1 MESLFDIDKF
11 NIIEDEENYYFFR
24 ALNMADNQDLE
35 AGVTLDNAGN
45 IEKIRTDR
53 ERYEENAENELPKYS
68 KDAEISL
75 EQVYDHIKMHYR
87 KDTNCISLSSN
98 GNVSI
103 SYGRGFYKDRYV
115 MVKVPKIELGE
126 KVINAGQYMLE
137 EIAKKVEEYISSIPD
152 DSRLLETISEIDNS
166 KTAEEIRKA
175 IETRYTTR
183 EPLDPS
189 NAKPRKGITYRSPVA
204 RISSYQALNEEQ
216 SLEKNK
222 IIAKLTLL
230 ERVGGMEPL
239 IPHTANNNL
248 LVQTIG
254 NAFSS
259 LELIHY
265 GDIEKDEIIDVPREI
280 VDIFA
285 LLQQIEGQ
293 DQELV
298 RDLKREVIR
307 FANEGRSIEI
317 PENSSLLKEYG
328 VRDNISIEE
337 MYELTDG
344 KVEYGMANS
353 VVKNMFYLAKSQS
366 NARELAKLLNQIIRD
381 NPKYRDIVQNIESNG
396 FEIEPAIITRQS
408 NRGVK
413 LSESISLD
421 LNGESTELIDKIK
434 ELSEEEQ
441 IEIMEN
447 GGLSNVRDIMSS
459 TFSKTQRDEKI
470 DKEDYYAE
478 AIFSLYDWQKIG
490 IEEFTVAERNNLIQ
504 RIQNE
509 YCVELYQK
517 LEEQGIDRHDIPTIL
532 LNIVTR
538 RNDFEITENDTLET
552 IKAKR
557 LEQYD
562 RMIAE
567 NRENLNQRSN
577 TSVLNQDLSIER
589 IERFLGYYDVQG
601 TGIQLRPYQQR
612 ATDRADEILQE
623 NRFASVILPTGGGKS
638 FVALSQLMEHQ
649 NEEMLYLAP
658 QNEILEQMKDYI
670 IKYIHGPVNTI
681 RKKQR

>member
-1 MESLFDIDKF
+1 MESLFDIDRF

-115 MVKVPKIELGE
+115 MVKVPKSELGE
-126 KVINAGQYMLE
+126 KVVGAGQYMLE

-166 KTAEEIRKA
+166 KTAEEIRKV
-175 IETRYTTR
+175 IETRYTAR
-183 EPLDPS
+183 EPLDQS

-230 ERVGGMEPL
+230 ERVGGMDPL

-285 LLQQIEGQ
+285 LLQQVEGQ
-293 DQELV
+293 DQKISK
-298 RDLKREVIR
+298 DLKREVIR

-344 KVEYGMANS
+344 KVEYGQANS
-353 VVKNMFYLAKSQS
+353 IVKNMFYLAKSQS
-366 NARELAKLLNQIIRD
+366 NARELAKLLNQIIGD
-381 NPKYRDIVQNIESNG
+381 NPNYREIVKHIENNG
-396 FEIEPAIITRQS
+396 FRIEPEIITRKS

-413 LSESISLD
+413 LSESISID
-421 LNGESTELIDKIK
+421 LNGEATGLIDKIK
-434 ELSEEEQ
+434 GLSEEEQ
-441 IEIMEN
+441 IEIMKN
-447 GGLSNVRDIMSS
+447 GGLSDVKGIMSS
-459 TFSKTQRDEKI
+459 TFSKTKRNEKI
-470 DKEDYYAE
+470 DKGEYYAE

-509 YCVELYQK
+509 YCVELYPK
-517 LEEQGIDRHDIPTIL
+517 LEEQGIDRQDIPTVL
-532 LNIVTR
+532 LDLVTR
-538 RNDFEITENDTLET
+538 RNDFEITENDTSET

-562 RMIAE
+562 RVIAE
-567 NRENLNQRSN
+567 NRENLNKESN
-577 TSVLNQDLSIER
+577 TSVLKQDLSIER

-612 ATDRADEILQE
+612 ATDRADEILQD